1 MEGRKELMM
10 GMRSLVKRK
19 NVGRL
24 FLHGVG
30 HAGPGVSRFILQPW
44 TLAMEGPPFNKLDA
58 LNLRSPTR

>member
-1 MEGRKELMM
+1 MM
-10 GMRSLVKRK
+10 GMRSLMKRK

-44 TLAMEGPPFNKLDA
+44 TLATEGPPFNKLDA
-58 LNLRSPTR
+58 LNLKSPTR